1 MKRYAH
7 SMGIEDKYRVGL
19 GDRVKLSEWKTDDAD
34 GVEREEIEAKTAENT
49 LAIAD
54 LQHRLYADH
63 KRSLLIVLQAMDAAG
78 KDSTIRRVFGRVN
91 PQGVQVKSFK
101 RPTPDELAHDFLWRV
116 HQHTPRRGHIALFNR
131 SHYEDVL
138 VVRVNNLVSE
148 ERWKKRYDVI
158 NGFEQGLVNG
168 GTEII
173 KIYLHLSKDRQRE
186 KLSERLTDPTKNWK
200 FEAGDLET
208 RRKWDDY
215 MEAYEDAMTKCN
227 TENARWYIVPTDRKW
242 YRVWA
247 VSEIVRATLE
257 DINPNFPDPKLDPV
271 AAMKL
276 LEQMNGD

>member
-1 MKRYAH
+1 MDIAT
-7 SMGIEDKYRVGL
+7 KYRVKIGEKVDL
-19 GDRVKLSEWKTDDAD
+19 TKWKTDDAE
-34 GVEREEIEAKTAENT
+34 GVERALVEAKTEAN
-49 LAIAD
+49 AMIIAD
-54 LQHRLYADH
+54 LQHKLYAEH
-63 KRSLLIVLQAMDAAG
+63 QRSVLIVLQAMDAAG

-101 RPTPDELAHDFLWRV
+101 RPTEDELAHDFLWRV

-138 VVRVNNLVSE
+138 VARVDGLVPE
-148 ERWKKRYDVI
+148 ERWKKRYQVI

-168 GTEII
+168 GTEIV

-200 FEAGDLET
+200 FESGDIET

-215 MEAYEDAMTKCN
+215 MTAYEDAISACN
-227 TENARWYIVPTDRKW
+227 SEHAQWHIVPTDRKW
-242 YRVWA
+242 YRVWV

-257 DINPNFPDPKLDPV
+257 RLDPNFPMPRLDPV

-276 LEQMNGD
+276 LEQISDG

>member
-1 MKRYAH
+1 MDIAT
-7 SMGIEDKYRVGL
+7 KYRVKIGEKVDL
-19 GDRVKLSEWKTDDAD
+19 TKWKTDDAE
-34 GVEREEIEAKTAENT
+34 GVERALVEAKTEAN
-49 LAIAD
+49 AMIIAD
-54 LQHRLYADH
+54 LQHKLYAEH
-63 KRSLLIVLQAMDAAG
+63 QRSVLIVLQAMDAAG

-101 RPTPDELAHDFLWRV
+101 RPTEDELAHDFLWRV

-138 VVRVNNLVSE
+138 VARVDGLVPE
-148 ERWKKRYDVI
+148 ERWKKRYQVI

-168 GTEII
+168 GTEIV

-200 FEAGDLET
+200 FESGDIET

-215 MEAYEDAMTKCN
+215 MTAYADAISACN
-227 TENARWYIVPTDRKW
+227 SEHAQWHIVPTDRKW
-242 YRVWA
+242 YRVWV

-257 DINPNFPDPKLDPV
+257 RLDPNFPMPRLDPV

-276 LEQMNGD
+276 LEQISDG

>member
-1 MKRYAH
+1 MSIPRDP
-7 SMGIEDKYRVGL
+7 INDYRAKPADSISL
-19 GDRVKLSEWKTDDAD
+19 KDFKTDDAE
-34 GVEREEIEAKTAENT
+34 GVDRELVEARTEENT

-54 LQHRLYADH
+54 LQHKLYAEH

-78 KDSTIRRVFGRVN
+78 KDSTIRKVFARVN

-138 VVRVNNLVSE
+138 VVRVDNLVPESQ
-148 ERWKKRYDVI
+148 WTKRYQVI

-186 KLSERLTDPTKNWK
+186 KLQDRLTDPEKNWK
-200 FEAGDLET
+200 FEAGDIQT
-208 RRKWDDY
+208 RAKWSNY
-215 MEAYEDAMTKCN
+215 MHAYEAAITQCN
-227 TENARWYIVPTDRKW
+227 TDHAPWYIIPTDRKW

-247 VSEIVRATLE
+247 VSEIVRTTLE
-257 DINPNFPDPKLDPV
+257 RMNPQFPDPKLDPV
-271 AAMKL
+271 SALKL
-276 LEQMNGD
+276 LEQLQ